1 MNNKNR
7 TTIIVSLAIIAIA
20 LILGIVYLLAN
31 QESSETEPLIINE
44 REVDDI
50 LPTDHQ
56 GDIIDTEE
64 KVAEPVFESGETVLI
79 SRNDQPWKCSPNG
92 DSCEE
97 ILVTTEIEL
106 TEASMGDQLTGLF
119 FIRAYNGTD
128 YRNSPKIGELQITQ
142 NYNPFAGDGGTP
154 FEKDTEQVLTINAYE
169 KSQTRDELRFKDRFY
184 LEFMGSVSDWGDS
197 AGYMLRL
204 ENVKESN
211 FNGQWIDFY
220 YSNGVVNISPVQ

>member
-119 FIRAYNGTD
+119 FIRA
-128 YRNSPKIGELQITQ
+128 
-142 NYNPFAGDGGTP
+142 
-154 FEKDTEQVLTINAYE
+154 
-169 KSQTRDELRFKDRFY
+169 
-184 LEFMGSVSDWGDS
+184 
-197 AGYMLRL
+197 
-204 ENVKESN
+204 
-211 FNGQWIDFY
+211 
-220 YSNGVVNISPVQ
+220 